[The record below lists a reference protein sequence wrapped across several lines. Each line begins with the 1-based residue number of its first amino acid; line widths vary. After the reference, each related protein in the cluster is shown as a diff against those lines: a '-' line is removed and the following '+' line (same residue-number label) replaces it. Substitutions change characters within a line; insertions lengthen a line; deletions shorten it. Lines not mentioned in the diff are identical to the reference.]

1 MKKSLAALGLALV
14 FTGTAYAASWGYE
27 GSHGPEH
34 WGEFASE
41 CSKGQNQSPI
51 NIVSAAEAK
60 LDKLQFDY
68 HGKAISLLNNGHTLQ
83 TSLEGDNTLLID
95 GNAFTLKQFHFHTP
109 SENHVDGKEYPL
121 EAHFVHADTTG
132 HLAVVAVFFQS
143 GKANPDLAKL
153 LANIPS
159 KDQGVETED
168 HSTATQG
175 WGRESGSTGQ
185 AFAGRMKGAIPED
198 AYFQKLES
206 ILEEKQRLDPKCWKG
221 YKKSGTKMK
230 GGVRVNNCVPAEGM
244 AEDNKKPHP
253 KTWHDVDAK
262 LGKQVDKMRQ
272 AEKVKK
278 GLAHPDTLKKKDVEE
293 DWQKVNKQDKTDGMS
308 RKAVKAYRRENPGS
322 KLKTAV
328 TTKPSKLKK
337 GGKAAKRRKSFCA
350 RMSGMKKAH
359 ASTKTKRDP
368 DSPINKALRRWNCH
382 EDAYMNSL
390 SVQVAEKLN
399 PQADVDVWVQDF
411 QKADPNKYHQ
421 FKNKYLL

>member
-159 KDQGVETED
+159 KDQAVEIKLPFEAD
-168 HSTATQG
+168 ALLPKDKAYY
-175 WGRESGSTGQ
+175 RFNGSLTT
-185 AFAGRMKGAIPED
+185 PPCSE
-198 AYFQKLES
+198 
-206 ILEEKQRLDPKCWKG
+206 
-221 YKKSGTKMK
+221 
-230 GGVRVNNCVPAEGM
+230 GVRWLVMKEAQTISPEQIKAFTTVMGKNNRPIQPL
-244 AEDNKKPHP
+244 N
-253 KTWHDVDAK
+253 
-262 LGKQVDKMRQ
+262 
-272 AEKVKK
+272 
-278 GLAHPDTLKKKDVEE
+278 
-293 DWQKVNKQDKTDGMS
+293 
-308 RKAVKAYRRENPGS
+308 
-322 KLKTAV
+322 
-328 TTKPSKLKK
+328 
-337 GGKAAKRRKSFCA
+337 A
-350 RMSGMKKAH
+350 RMVLMQH
-359 ASTKTKRDP
+359 
-368 DSPINKALRRWNCH
+368 
-382 EDAYMNSL
+382 
-390 SVQVAEKLN
+390 
-399 PQADVDVWVQDF
+399 
-411 QKADPNKYHQ
+411 
-421 FKNKYLL
+421 